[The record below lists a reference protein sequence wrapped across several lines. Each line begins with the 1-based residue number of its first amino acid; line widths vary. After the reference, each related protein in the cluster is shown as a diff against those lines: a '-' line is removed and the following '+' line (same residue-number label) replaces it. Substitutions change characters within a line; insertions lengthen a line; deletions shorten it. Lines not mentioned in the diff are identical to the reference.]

1 MHSSRRS
8 LVCLAAAAYALTAT
22 ASATPSTLADDVRVL
37 ERIQELR
44 RETWRW
50 QRLMRV
56 PRTPTTH
63 RAERAAPE
71 FRRWALARWRKRAA
85 AARRAAHNPPRHAA
99 WLCIKRREGPWN
111 ANTGNGYYGGLQMD
125 IAFQRRWGP
134 DLLRAKGRAHRWL
147 PIEQIWVAERAYRSG
162 LRFRPW
168 PNTARACGL
177 S

>member
-1 MHSSRRS
+1 MHSPRRS
-8 LVCLAAAAYALTAT
+8 FVCLALGAFALTAT
-22 ASATPSTLADDVRVL
+22 ASATPATLADDVRVL

-56 PRTPTTH
+56 PLIRTTYH
-63 RAERAAPE
+63 AERATPE
-71 FRRWALARWRKRAA
+71 FRRWALALWRKRAG
-85 AARRAAHNPPRHAA
+85 AARGAAHNPPRRPA
-99 WLCIKRREGPWN
+99 WLCIHRHEGPWN
-111 ANTGNGYYGGLQMD
+111 ARTGNGYYGGLQMD

-134 DLLRAKGRAHRWL
+134 DLLRAKGLAHRWL

-168 PNTARACGL
+168 PNTSRACGL
-177 S
+177 V